1 MKRSKMLWSLL
12 AGAMMVAMV
21 LASCVPAPAQPVVPT
36 EAPKPAEV
44 AKPAET
50 PQPAEAPKP
59 AAKEWEGEV
68 VVSLQSQNTMTWQA
82 LCDAYM
88 QKNPKVKCLVELKPS
103 EGYQDWIR
111 TQFAG
116 GEPRPSLVNG
126 NVVAD
131 LITAKKFVNLEDYL
145 DKPNPYNNGKP
156 WRESFD
162 QDVMF
167 LSRDPTTGELYHLSL
182 EMVKI
187 IWFYN
192 KDIAAKIGMT
202 EPPQT
207 WDELA
212 AWMAKAREAGY
223 IPFSIGGD
231 FQEFWEM
238 RIGWLARMYQDGFYC
253 TPDKWE
259 LSRCQPGDWCYE
271 VGVDDKFPPANWQ
284 EDRHYDDGNRVHQNP
299 VRWILAFQEGKIGP
313 KDPEYRALMR
323 EFKKVLTP
331 ENLPPGWTGVNG
343 QTAYSLFLSGKALFW
358 LDGGWMI
365 SHFEKDINN
374 LRTGKFF
381 TVKEGEPTPTP
392 DPSFQTIRPF
402 EFGTFD
408 NPKMTAPEAK
418 CPWQRTI
425 EWPVGF
431 WSVPKKSAKQ
441 NDLEIDFLM
450 FVTSPEGFGIYVQTN
465 MDPNN
470 PQGGLVGPFIVKGVE
485 MPPEMA
491 AKFENLKPVGNT
503 EKTTAGSAFSR
514 GIADYQPM
522 VREWVSLAQQYFT
535 NQIDLDTYI
544 EKYDEVLRRPDLWKG
559 LLEHMKLTEDDLAHP
574 EKKPINR

>member
-1 MKRSKMLWSLL
+1 MKRSKILWSLL
-12 AGAMMVAMV
+12 AVATIVSMV
-21 LASCVPAPAQPVVPT
+21 LAACAPSPAQPAAPT
-36 EAPKPAEV
+36 AAPPAVEAPA
-44 AKPAET
+44 PAET
-50 PQPAEAPKP
+50 PQPAEAPQP

-88 QKNPKVKCLVELKPS
+88 QKNPKVKCQVELKPS

-131 LITAKKFVNLEDYL
+131 LLTAKKFVNLDDYL
-145 DKPNPYNNGKP
+145 DKPNPYNAGKP

-167 LSRDPTTGELYHLSL
+167 LSRDATTGELYHLSL

-259 LSRCQPGDWCYE
+259 LSRCQPGDWCFE
-271 VGVDDKFPPANWQ
+271 VGVDDQFPAPNWQ

-299 VRWILAFQEGKIGP
+299 VRWLLAFQEGKIGP

-365 SHFEKDINN
+365 SHFEKDLNN
-374 LRTGKFF
+374 LRTGQFF
-381 TVKEGEPTPTP
+381 TAKEGEPTPTP
-392 DPSFQTIRPF
+392 DPSFQTIQPF

-503 EKTTAGSAFSR
+503 EKTTAGSGFSR

-559 LLEHMKLTEDDLAHP
+559 LLEHMQLTDDDMAHP
-574 EKKPINR
+574 EKKPVNR